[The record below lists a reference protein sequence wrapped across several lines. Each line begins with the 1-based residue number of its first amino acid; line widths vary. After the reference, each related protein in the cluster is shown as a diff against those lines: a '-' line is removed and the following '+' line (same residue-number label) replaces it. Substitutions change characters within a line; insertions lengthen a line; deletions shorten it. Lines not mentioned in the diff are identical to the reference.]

1 VVAVG
6 EVQVDGQVVHRR
18 SFQVVP
24 SWQLHITIR
33 NRLI

>member
-18 SFQVVP
+18 SFRVGP
-24 SWQLHITIR
+24 S
-33 NRLI
+33 